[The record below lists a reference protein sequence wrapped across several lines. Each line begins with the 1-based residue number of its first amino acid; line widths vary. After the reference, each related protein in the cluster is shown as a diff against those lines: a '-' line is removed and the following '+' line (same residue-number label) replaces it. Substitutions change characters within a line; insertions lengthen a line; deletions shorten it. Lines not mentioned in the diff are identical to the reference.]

1 MALIKCEDCGKEI
14 SDKSDKCIHCG
25 CPVGQKKPASVKIKS
40 WDELSG
46 DEVSRIIHYRKINHE
61 YTNYESLKVLFLI
74 LALVC
79 VIMLFVGLVLDVVIV
94 GGIGLL
100 GIPIFF
106 VLGLMFSFLSIY
118 EQKEWYER
126 NKERVYKD
134 KYLPLI

>member
-14 SDKSDKCIHCG
+14 SDKADKCIHCG
-25 CPVGQKKPASVKIKS
+25 CPVGQKKTVSVKIKS

-61 YTNYESLKVLFLI
+61 YTNIESLKVFFLI
-74 LALVC
+74 LVLVC
-79 VIMLFVGLVLDVVIV
+79 GIVFFIGLISDVGVV

-100 GIPIFF
+100 GMPICF
-106 VLGLMFSFLSIY
+106 VLGIIFSFLSIY

-134 KYLPLI
+134 KFLPLI